1 MPNHSDL
8 IIVWL
13 CRLWDGVVRRRRP
26 LCEGVPISQQAS
38 ELLPQLQAR
47 EFVPKALLL
56 INLYL
61 RHWHKHLRASLVPL
75 VEAYRTGL
83 ETGDLE
89 HATFAIAFHAYHSY
103 LVGRDL
109 TQIEPGMTEYGEA
122 NPVQAGAS
130 SLHQPDL
137 SASSVEFNG
146 PLRRFLSARGRVTR
160 YFCMIGDRT
169 EPRMR
174 TA

>member
-1 MPNHSDL
+1 MPKHNDL
-8 IIVWL
+8 IVWL

-26 LCEGVPISQQAS
+26 LCEGVSISQLAS

-83 ETGDLE
+83 DTGDLE

-103 LVGRDL
+103 LVRRDL

-122 NPVQAGAS
+122 IAQFKQVLPLYINQIYRQVVLNLMGRSEDSCRLVGELPAI
-130 SLHQPDL
+130 
-137 SASSVEFNG
+137 SA
-146 PLRRFLSARGRVTR
+146 
-160 YFCMIGDRT
+160 
-169 EPRMR
+169 
-174 TA
+174 

>member
-1 MPNHSDL
+1 MPNHNDL
-8 IIVWL
+8 IIVRL

-26 LCEGVPISQQAS
+26 LCKGVPISQQAS

-56 INLYL
+56 ISLYL
-61 RHWHKHLRASLVPL
+61 RHWHKHLRASPVPL

-89 HATFAIAFHAYHSY
+89 HATFAIAFHSYHSY

-122 NPVQAGAS
+122 IAQFKQVLPLYINQIYRQVVLNLMGRSEDSCRLVGELPAI
-130 SLHQPDL
+130 
-137 SASSVEFNG
+137 SA
-146 PLRRFLSARGRVTR
+146 
-160 YFCMIGDRT
+160 
-169 EPRMR
+169 
-174 TA
+174 

>member
-1 MPNHSDL
+1 MPNHNDL

-13 CRLWDGVVRRRRP
+13 CRLWDGAVRRRRP

-122 NPVQAGAS
+122 IAQFKQVLPLYINQIYRQVVLNLMGRSEDSCRLVGELPAI
-130 SLHQPDL
+130 
-137 SASSVEFNG
+137 SA
-146 PLRRFLSARGRVTR
+146 
-160 YFCMIGDRT
+160 
-169 EPRMR
+169 
-174 TA
+174 